1 MVAVSPALGFALTRG
16 QWTRWLDELTG
27 ASIAL
32 AATLKLNSG
41 IPGLVF
47 SQIWIITSWT
57 LLKKKATNKQAA
69 PGKLLKKIT
78 QHLVIT
84 GLAGA
89 VAGIVIQAASDLAE
103 GVYSTVLKTYSIVLE
118 SQGSSQT
125 AVSKL
130 LLLPLQISPIEAIAQ
145 RQTGVVP
152 FVPLV
157 AAFWGCVGW
166 SAWQTHT
173 PGSSRLRHATGLFLP
188 LSSAL
193 VAFSLGRGLTHRL
206 SFLPVYC

>member
-1 MVAVSPALGFALTRG
+1 M
-16 QWTRWLDELTG
+16 
-27 ASIAL
+27 
-32 AATLKLNSG
+32 
-41 IPGLVF
+41 
-47 SQIWIITSWT
+47 
-57 LLKKKATNKQAA
+57 
-69 PGKLLKKIT
+69 
-78 QHLVIT
+78 
-84 GLAGA
+84 
-89 VAGIVIQAASDLAE
+89 IQATSDLTE

-118 SQGSSQT
+118 SQASSQT

-145 RQTGVVP
+145 RQTGVVL

-166 SAWQTHT
+166 SVWQMRP
-173 PGSSRLRHATGLFLP
+173 PGSSRLRHATALYLL

-206 SFLPVYC
+206 SFLPAGLLLSASDLLIGIRDRKPLACL